1 MPRTRL
7 RDPLPSS
14 RVWVVEDEEHLARGL
29 RFNLEG
35 QEYRVQ
41 TFPRAEVALERLQ
54 GRSPPDLFVLDIMLP
69 GMSGLELVR
78 TLRERG
84 LSTPVLL
91 LTAKDAEVDIVAGL
105 DAGADDYLTKPF
117 SLPVFLARVRTLLRR
132 GAGDEASA
140 PFSIGAVTIDP
151 ERCEIERDGGRQPL
165 TAKELGLLLF
175 LARKRGRNVTRGEIL
190 QEVWGL
196 RPDTRT
202 RVVDTFVHRLRK
214 LIEPDPASPR
224 YLVSV
229 RSLGYRLEEEPG
241 AG

>member
-1 MPRTRL
+1 MNARNLDAGGDRVTDVDRRGESPVLAEKDGAWTREVG
-7 RDPLPSS
+7 RY
-14 RVWVVEDEEHLARGL
+14 
-29 RFNLEG
+29 
-35 QEYRVQ
+35 QRVQ
-41 TFPRAEVALERLQ
+41 QPRRKTALHD
-54 GRSPPDLFVLDIMLP
+54 PDLFVLDIMLP

-78 TLRERG
+78 TLRDRG